1 MNGLNGYLEKLF
13 AWDRR
18 RKLLI
23 NNRETEI
30 HLLILTT
37 LHTLIDK
44 YDKNYQQTW
53 NEVFKL
59 LNTPFR
65 TVKKDEV
72 EETINND
79 DTRSDEGVLLKDKT
93 QLLVEKSFDTL
104 KLILDEFLSTLPF
117 NQFKLL
123 IDTLSNFV
131 LSTI

>member
-1 MNGLNGYLEKLF
+1 MLLKCIWRLLRLWQFWISTWWFDWRNFSKTLNGLNGYLEKLF
-13 AWDRR
+13 GMGSS
-18 RKLLI
+18 KELLI

-79 DTRSDEGVLLKDKT
+79 DTRSDEGFYSRIKLSFWLKNH
-93 QLLVEKSFDTL
+93 LTL
-104 KLILDEFLSTLPF
+104 
-117 NQFKLL
+117 
-123 IDTLSNFV
+123 
-131 LSTI
+131 

>member
-1 MNGLNGYLEKLF
+1 MGSSKE
-13 AWDRR
+13 
-18 RKLLI
+18 LLI

-104 KLILDEFLSTLPF
+104 KLILDEFCLLSH
-117 NQFKLL
+117 L
-123 IDTLSNFV
+123 INLNC
-131 LSTI
+131 